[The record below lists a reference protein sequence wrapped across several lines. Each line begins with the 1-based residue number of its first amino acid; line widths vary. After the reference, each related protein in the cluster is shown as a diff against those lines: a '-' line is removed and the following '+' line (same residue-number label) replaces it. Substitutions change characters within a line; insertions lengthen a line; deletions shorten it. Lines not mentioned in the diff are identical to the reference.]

1 MNAVRVG
8 LSGLVISCFFG
19 GLAFAEAV
27 LSTSSPDQTSLDQ
40 TIESLLAI
48 EKSGFDGLSRFH
60 LARLGTAPDV
70 DPVKIVGYSQATLK
84 QLPKATGGKQ
94 WGCLAEA
101 LYFEARGESVTGQ
114 FAVAEVILNRV
125 DSRRYPGSI
134 CGVVRQGTG
143 RRHACQFSFYCD
155 GRAEVIR
162 DRRAYERVA
171 KVAQIMLNG
180 GPRNLTDGATHYHTR
195 AVAPSWSRV
204 FPRTATI
211 GQHHFYREAR
221 KISS

>member
-1 MNAVRVG
+1 MKAVRAG
-8 LSGLVISCFFG
+8 LSGLVISCFLG
-19 GLAFAEAV
+19 GSAFAEAV

-40 TIESLLAI
+40 TIDALLAV
-48 EKSGFDGLSRFH
+48 EKSGFDGISRLH
-60 LARLGTAPDV
+60 MARLGVAPNV
-70 DPVKIVGYSQATLK
+70 DPVKIVGYSRAKLE

-125 DSRRYPGSI
+125 DSQRYPGSI

-162 DRRAYERVA
+162 DQLAYARVA
-171 KVAQIMLNG
+171 KVARIILDD
-180 GPRNLTDGATHYHTR
+180 GPRNLTGGATHYHTK

-204 FPRTATI
+204 FPRNATI
-211 GQHHFYREAR
+211 GAHHFYREALR
-221 KISS
+221 VSS